1 MNTKTAVVK
10 ITLLVLASLW
20 LVGCVQSKPTPGY
33 ARAGDHIIIG
43 LGGLIRNAGG
53 TPALKASDLT
63 ITLTD
68 HSGQH
73 FNLEPRF
80 IFRAY
85 PDYSGAI
92 NTFSFDGTNTTAG
105 LVGMVPYDG
114 GWFVVTPLT
123 PPGQYGTP
131 LPLAVGTATI
141 AVSSAKL
148 TNTHNNNEADLNA
161 IPIEILSGT
170 SAQDVNFVKQFIG
183 YVQTPASFVIQPNSL
198 AGINNVGGAYIA
210 INYSDDSFFTNGL
223 LPVVVP
229 SAHNPYVQL
238 NYNVVPNGNGTGT
251 IYVTLLNPAGF
262 KTVATAGPNSSYLSD
277 LTFRMN
283 YFSTGTPAQAKTK
296 FSVDTFKSY
305 YIGLDGSALTT
316 MYPVLVHSADL

>member
-1 MNTKTAVVK
+1 MNSKANLLK
-10 ITLLVLASLW
+10 IALLVVAAASLI
-20 LVGCVQSKPTPGY
+20 GCVQSKPTPGY
-33 ARAGDHIIIG
+33 ARAGDHIVIG
-43 LGGLIRNAGG
+43 LGGLVRNAGG

-68 HSGQH
+68 HNGQQ

-80 IFRAY
+80 IFRSF
-85 PDYSGAI
+85 PDYSAAI
-92 NTFSFDGTNTTAG
+92 NTFSFDGTNTLAG

-131 LPLAVGTATI
+131 LPLAVGSATI
-141 AVSSAKL
+141 AVTSAKL
-148 TNTHNNNEADLNA
+148 LNTHNNNEADLNA
-161 IPIEILSGT
+161 IPIEIIAGT
-170 SAQDVNFVKQFIG
+170 SPQDTNFVKQFTG
-183 YVQTPASFVIQPNSL
+183 YVTTPTSFVVKPNDL
-198 AGINNVGGAYIA
+198 TGIDNVGGAYIA

-223 LPVVVP
+223 LPVIVP

-238 NYNVVPNGNGTGT
+238 NYHVVPNGDGSGT
-251 IYVTLLNPAGF
+251 IYVALLNPAGF
-262 KTVATAGPNSSYLSD
+262 KLVATADPNSSYLSD
-277 LTFRMN
+277 LTIRMN

-305 YIGLDGSALTT
+305 YIGLDGSPLTT
-316 MYPVLVHSADL
+316 VYPVLVHAVDL